1 MPKTLG
7 ASKLRGGSKLTKA
20 NALAGIKTGTRVQLH
35 PATDAWMQG
44 DRYGTIVKVG
54 RKLISVKMDKSGRT
68 LKQPLQNL
76 HLEGYSSV

>member
-7 ASKLRGGSKLTKA
+7 ASKLRKPSP
-20 NALAGIKTGTRVQLH
+20 LAGIKTGTRVQLH

-68 LKQPLQNL
+68 LKQPLNNL
-76 HLEGYSSV
+76 LTV